1 MDFPK
6 KQAQRLMPLYL
17 LEYSEKLFTNHPDP
31 SAPWGGGGGS
41 DYTAGQGI
49 TITNNE
55 ISVDTNV
62 IATKSDLPTKT
73 SELTNDSNFISS
85 SLGNTK
91 TYSKYESSPHSGYWK
106 RVTYDT
112 SGILI
117 ETNDNTRM
125 LGFPINKEGE
135 IAVTSDIPSLDG
147 YATET
152 WVQNQGY
159 ATSSEIPTN
168 YVTTD
173 TEQTITGLKT
183 IGQTSGTIS
192 EVDFNGF
199 TFKLSN
205 KAINHPEADIKV
217 RNSSYDGYQYP
228 TIYSSKG
235 LYVNLAK
242 IKLGDDGNNTYGI
255 TMPDSSTWESDRVLA
270 TTNDIPDTSKFV
282 TTDTAQTIT
291 GLKTFKDY
299 LCTEDTADGFRSYI
313 FPNRVQ
319 YMDTNQDIIKAT
331 IFALPTSKPSGSEY
345 TLATTDDIPS
355 LDGYATQTW
364 VENKGYATSS
374 SLATVATTG
383 SYNDLTN
390 TPTIPDAV
398 SGTNDGTNWTTLTI
412 GNSTYDI
419 PQGGSASDLDYHN
432 GDTYV
437 NSGYFTSSGYITNS
451 QKEITFSIILP
462 KLLTNITSVTVNKLQ
477 GLLRGV
483 GGYVN
488 GSSDIDYARAS
499 GYTIKTYIGAPN
511 AVTIMIVKSSA
522 HSGSTNNTPINFAFA
537 VNGLQLTFNE

>member
-31 SAPWGGGGGS
+31 SAPWGGGGS

-49 TITNNE
+49 TITNDE

-62 IATKSDLPTKT
+62 VATKSDIPTTT

-91 TYSKYESSPHSGYWK
+91 TYSKYESSPLSGSWK

-112 SGILI
+112 NGILI
-117 ETNDNTRM
+117 ETNDSTHM
-125 LGFPINKEGE
+125 LGFPIGKEGE

-147 YATET
+147 YATQR

-192 EVDFNGF
+192 EVDFSGF

-205 KAINHPEADIKV
+205 KAINHPEADIKI

-228 TIYSSKG
+228 TIYSTKG

-255 TMPDSSTWESDRVLA
+255 KMPDSSTWETDRVLA
-270 TTNDIPDTSKFV
+270 TTNDIP
-282 TTDTAQTIT
+282 
-291 GLKTFKDY
+291 
-299 LCTEDTADGFRSYI
+299 
-313 FPNRVQ
+313 
-319 YMDTNQDIIKAT
+319 
-331 IFALPTSKPSGSEY
+331 
-345 TLATTDDIPS
+345 S
-355 LDGYATQTW
+355 LTGYATETW
-364 VENKGYATSS
+364 VQN
-374 SLATVATTG
+374 
-383 SYNDLTN
+383 
-390 TPTIPDAV
+390 
-398 SGTNDGTNWTTLTI
+398 
-412 GNSTYDI
+412 
-419 PQGGSASDLDYHN
+419 Q
-432 GDTYV
+432 
-437 NSGYFTSSGYITNS
+437 GYITNDS
-451 QKEITFSIILP
+451 L
-462 KLLTNITSVTVNKLQ
+462 N
-477 GLLRGV
+477 
-483 GGYVN
+483 
-488 GSSDIDYARAS
+488 DYALKTEIPTTATS
-499 GYTIKTYIGAPN
+499 TSTSTVTPATIELIFTYQDNTTQTITLMTGAT
-511 AVTIMIVKSSA
+511 V
-522 HSGSTNNTPINFAFA
+522 STSTTTT
-537 VNGLQLTFNE
+537 LS